1 MNRIRFSGLVTG
13 VWVITL
19 ALSGCAVEWQ
29 NRQAS
34 LELARANASPGSVHA
49 GWRVYQDRCASCH
62 GPDATGN
69 AVNPDLRVTMRAMG
83 PRRFVDLVLRRYDWN
98 LPAGASGRD
107 DAARESL
114 IDQVL
119 QRQEPAMRMPAWRD
133 EPQVSAHVMD
143 LYAYLAARAEGT
155 QGPGRPAP

>member
-1 MNRIRFSGLVTG
+1 MNRIWSCGLVTG
-13 VWVITL
+13 VWLTAL

-34 LELARANASPGSVHA
+34 LELARANAAPGLVHA

-98 LPAGASGRD
+98 LPAGAGGRD
-107 DAARESL
+107 DAARELL

-119 QRQEPAMRMPAWRD
+119 QHQEPAMRMPAWRD

-155 QGPGRPAP
+155 QGPGRPPP

>member
-1 MNRIRFSGLVTG
+1 MNRIWSSGLVTG
-13 VWVITL
+13 IWVI
-19 ALSGCAVEWQ
+19 ALSLGGCAVEWQ

-34 LELARANASPGSVHA
+34 LELARASAAPGLVHA

-98 LPAGASGRD
+98 LPAGAGGRD
-107 DAARESL
+107 DAARELL
-114 IDQVL
+114 IDQVP